1 MTKEEAR
8 EIFNTSVKVYKN
20 LLEMARIER
29 DTRKDEYDEARKQCK
44 KAYQEYKEVAIEA
57 REIYLQNIGEEI

>member
-1 MTKEEAR
+1 MTKEEAK
-8 EIFNTSVKVYKN
+8 EIFDSTVRLYRN